1 MASDHN
7 SGLSP
12 SWVQLVFT
20 ITPEQAPL
28 AEQLLDALGAASI
41 TFTDAAD
48 QPIFEPDL
56 NTTPLWSQSRCI
68 GLFDSQHDIAAI
80 SQRLQQILKLP
91 ANALQIEVLEDRDW
105 ERAWLDDFKPMLFG
119 KQLCICPT
127 AFEPLPD
134 RINIMLDPGLAFGT
148 GTHPTTRLCLE
159 WLDTHAHRVKDQQVL
174 DYGCGSGILAI
185 AAGLLGAAQL
195 DGVDI
200 DPQALTAT
208 QANAERNQ
216 VAGQIRSYLPEQFK
230 PQHQYDLLLANILAN
245 PLISLAPMLCQHLK
259 PGGAIVLS
267 GILLEQAN
275 EVAAAYAGF
284 IELNPAQTHD
294 GWVCLSGTRRA

>member
-1 MASDHN
+1 MASDDQSLN
-7 SGLSP
+7 P
-12 SWVQLVFT
+12 AWVQVAFT
-20 ITPEQAPL
+20 IAPEQAPI

-56 NTTPLWSQSRCI
+56 NTTPLWAQSRCI
-68 GLFDSQHDIAAI
+68 GLFDSQQDIAGI
-80 SQRLQQILKLP
+80 SQQLQQILKLP
-91 ANALQIEVLEDRDW
+91 ANALQIEALEDRDW

-119 KQLCICPT
+119 QQLCICPT
-127 AFEPLPD
+127 AFDPVPD

-159 WLDTHAHRVKDQQVL
+159 WLDANADQVKDQQVL

-185 AAGLLGAAQL
+185 AAGLLGASQL

-208 QANAERNQ
+208 QANAERNGVQ
-216 VAGQIRSYLPEQFK
+216 NQIHSYLPEQFQ
-230 PQHQYDLLLANILAN
+230 PSQSYDLLLANILAN
-245 PLISLAPMLCQHLK
+245 PLINLAPTLCQHLK

-267 GILLEQAN
+267 GILQAQTEQ
-275 EVAAAYAGF
+275 VATAYQPY
-284 IELNPAQTHD
+284 IELDPIQQHD

>member
-1 MASDHN
+1 MAHN
-7 SGLSP
+7 TA
-12 SWVQLVFT
+12 WVQLAFT
-20 ITPEQAPL
+20 IAPEQAPI

-56 NTTPLWSQSRCI
+56 NTTPLWAQSRCI
-68 GLFDSQHDIAAI
+68 GLFDSEQDIANI
-80 SQRLQQILKLP
+80 SQQLQKILQLP
-91 ANALQIEVLEDRDW
+91 ANALQIETLEDRDW

-127 AFEPLPD
+127 AFEPQAG
-134 RINIMLDPGLAFGT
+134 RTNIMLDPGLAFGT

-159 WLDTHAHRVKDQQVL
+159 WLDANAQQVKGKQVL

-185 AAGLLGAAQL
+185 AAGLLGAQRL

-208 QANAERNQ
+208 QANSERNQ
-216 VAGQIRSYLPEQFK
+216 VQQQIHTFLPEQFK
-230 PQHQYDLLLANILAN
+230 PEQQYDVLLANILAN
-245 PLISLAPMLCQHLK
+245 PLIGLAPTLCGYLK
-259 PGGAIVLS
+259 PQAPIVLS
-267 GILLEQAN
+267 GILQEQAD
-275 EVAAAYAGF
+275 EVVAAYAPYIDF
-284 IELNPAQTHD
+284 APTQTHE
-294 GWVCLSGTRRA
+294 GWVCLSGTRR